1 MQIRIVWKRKFK
13 MIIFFA
19 NFCCTFYE
27 EKKRLY
33 SPAFFWIYR
42 QKEML
47 IDVQT
52 GRQKR
57 EKGERQTDTWRERQ
71 TKVEQADILTN
82 RETNSW
88 TDVQKDNRTNNQT
101 DKQIDKHRDK
111 QTDNQT
117 DKHRD
122 KQTDRH
128 RDKQT
133 DKQTDVEI
141 NK

>member
-1 MQIRIVWKRKFK
+1 MNIPTERDADR
-13 MIIFFA
+13 
-19 NFCCTFYE
+19 CT
-27 EKKRLY
+27 
-33 SPAFFWIYR
+33 
-42 QKEML
+42 
-47 IDVQT
+47 T

-57 EKGERQTDTWRERQ
+57 EKGERQTDAWTERQ

-88 TDVQKDNRTNNQT
+88 TDVQIDNQTNNQT
-101 DKQIDKHRDK
+101 DKQ
-111 QTDNQT
+111 T
-117 DKHRD
+117 DK
-122 KQTDRH
+122 H